1 MSTIN
6 NQETA
11 KNRFEPQY
19 DRAIPPTETASRQE
33 REGENFKQTPDA
45 DGGIDTTGG
54 YTMDREGKLNNF
66 AVEPQM
72 YVETPGD
79 LDHKD
84 AQLESQRQGTYQEVK
99 ETDED
104 GKLSMKDDNRGKG
117 VGII

>member
-19 DRAIPPTETASRQE
+19 DHAIPPTETVSRQE

-45 DGGIDTTGG
+45 EGGIDTTGG
-54 YTMDREGKLNNF
+54 YTVDREGKLNNF
-66 AVEPQM
+66 AIEPQM

-79 LDHKD
+79 LDHKN
-84 AQLESQRQGTYQEVK
+84 AQLESERRQTYQEVK
-99 ETDED
+99 ETDEE
-104 GKLSMKDDNRGKG
+104 GNLSMEEDRRGKG